1 MLLIGAGWLILSD
14 RYGVFTNA
22 EYTAEY
28 RPPPFNERNVSL
40 IMLPAACFIDKQLH
54 NETFA
59 VFQGDQARLDAV
71 GAVSTGA
78 YRFETAIWG
87 SIVGFTFICFF
98 FSIAQMTFNLKRDAT
113 TVDVVWPGR
122 PKKWWVK
129 VFVVLYWFAPL
140 VAGAAVLGWTI
151 VYIVGI
157 KDWMHNSG
165 WMSEEG
171 KFEEGIVRGF
181 GQIAP
186 LVAVGAV
193 FLAAFEKWVW
203 PVPKLKED

>member
-28 RPPPFNERNVSL
+28 RPPPLNERNVSL

-87 SIVGFTFICFF
+87 SI
-98 FSIAQMTFNLKRDAT
+98 MNFNLKRDDT
-113 TVDVVWPGR
+113 TVDVVRPGR
-122 PKKWWVK
+122 PKKWWMK
-129 VFVVLYWFAPL
+129 MFVVMYWFAPL
-140 VAGAAVLGWTI
+140 VAGAAVLGWTM

-165 WMSEEG
+165 WISEEG
-171 KFEEGIVRGF
+171 KFEKGIVRGF
-181 GQIAP
+181 GEIAP